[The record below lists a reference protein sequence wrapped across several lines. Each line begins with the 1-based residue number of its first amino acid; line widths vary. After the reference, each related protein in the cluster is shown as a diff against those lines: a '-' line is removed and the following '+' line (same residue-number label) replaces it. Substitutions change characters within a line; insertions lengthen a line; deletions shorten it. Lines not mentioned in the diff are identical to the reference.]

1 MRTFWVYILGSR
13 SGTLYVGVTNDLERR
28 LAEHR
33 SGLEKGFTARYAVH
47 RLLYFEQTT
56 GVISALEREKQLKR
70 WSRRKKVELIESGNP
85 GWRDLSAGW

>member
-33 SGLEKGFTARYAVH
+33 MGLTGGFTSRYEVN

-56 GVISALEREKQLKR
+56 DVVSALEREKQLKA
-70 WSRRKKVELIESGNP
+70 WSRHKKVALIESINH
-85 GWRDLSAGW
+85 GWKDLSAGW

>member
-33 SGLEKGFTARYAVH
+33 MGLTGGFTSRYEVN
-47 RLLYFEQTT
+47 RLLYFEQTSD
-56 GVISALEREKQLKR
+56 VVSALEREKQLKA
-70 WSRRKKVELIESGNP
+70 WSRHKKVALIESIDP
-85 GWRDLSAGW
+85 GWKDLSAGW

>member
-13 SGTLYVGVTNDLERR
+13 SGTLYVGVTNNLERR

-33 SGLEKGFTARYAVH
+33 SGVEGGFTSRYAVH

-56 GVISALEREKQLKR
+56 DVVSALTREKQVKA
-70 WSRRKKVELIESGNP
+70 WSRRKKVELIESANP
-85 GWRDLSAGW
+85 SWKDLSVGW